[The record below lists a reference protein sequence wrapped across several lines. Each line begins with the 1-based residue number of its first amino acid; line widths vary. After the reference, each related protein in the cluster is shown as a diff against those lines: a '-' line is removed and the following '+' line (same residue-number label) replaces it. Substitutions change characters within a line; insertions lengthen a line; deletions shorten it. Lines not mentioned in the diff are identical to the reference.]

1 MEEILDQ
8 TFNKKQKDETSINR
22 IVIAF
27 RFLLCAYFLFSIY
40 RIWTFN
46 SGIQVFSE
54 SMERAS
60 FMLVFMLFTLGMIVY
75 NIRHIQLE
83 MKQKFV
89 IPYFKRGFIASF
101 IALNLLIFFTN
112 IVEVY
117 RGIIDKDFSIEVP
130 LAICLILCITVIL
143 FREITYFIR
152 ATRLKRLLANK

>member
-8 TFNKKQKDETSINR
+8 PFNEKEKDETWINR
-22 IVIAF
+22 IVITF
-27 RFLLCAYFLFSIY
+27 RFILCAYFLFSIY
-40 RIWTFN
+40 RVWTFN

-60 FMLVFMLFTLGMIVY
+60 SMLVFMLFALGMIIY
-75 NIRHIQLE
+75 HIRHIQLE

-112 IVEVY
+112 IAEIYSAVISEDYFV
-117 RGIIDKDFSIEVP
+117 GIP
-130 LAICLILCITVIL
+130 LAVCLVLLLSVIL
-143 FREITYFIR
+143 FREIIYFRR
-152 ATRLKRLLANK
+152 ATRLKRLRNQ

>member
-8 TFNKKQKDETSINR
+8 AFNEKDETWINR
-22 IVIAF
+22 IVIAS

-54 SMERAS
+54 SIERAS
-60 FMLVFMLFTLGMIVY
+60 SMLVFMLFMLGMIVY
-75 NIRHIQLE
+75 HVRHIQLE

-112 IVEVY
+112 IAEIY
-117 RGIIDKDFSIEVP
+117 SAIISED
-130 LAICLILCITVIL
+130 
-143 FREITYFIR
+143 
-152 ATRLKRLLANK
+152 